1 MTRVYRFTS
10 AGIIILLPIYAQM
23 LSMEL
28 MGPGSMLWG
37 LVENIQ
43 LGTLNGEEWAERMYT
58 NITVW
63 FMWLIRAAVIGYLIY
78 AEFMRQNVTRRT
90 AIGGPR

>member
-1 MTRVYRFTS
+1 MTRIYRFT
-10 AGIIILLPIYAQM
+10 AGGTIILLTIYMQM
-23 LSMEL
+23 VSMEI

-43 LGTLNGEEWAERMYT
+43 YGTINGEQWAERMYT

-78 AEFMRQNVTRRT
+78 AEFTRENVTKH
-90 AIGGPR
+90 APIGGPP